1 MHKAINVVSRRRAIV
16 IVAASGVR
24 GALIYIE
31 LDSGH
36 TPFNSIVRVVVV
48 VVVRHT
54 HRARTI
60 AVARAREDAVR
71 LPRALAAFAS
81 GGARVCDVS
90 VFKTLYLF
98 KTVGEHTVGEHTLEL
113 AAMDAWQSHAHSN
126 KTKRIYR

>member
-48 VVVRHT
+48 VVVVRHA

-90 VFKTLYLF
+90 V
-98 KTVGEHTVGEHTLEL
+98 
-113 AAMDAWQSHAHSN
+113 
-126 KTKRIYR
+126 

>member
-1 MHKAINVVSRRRAIV
+1 MHKAINVVSQRRAIV

-36 TPFNSIVRVVVV
+36 TPFNSIVRVVVVV

-81 GGARVCDVS
+81 GGARVVTFQ
-90 VFKTLYLF
+90 FKSLYLF
-98 KTVGEHTVGEHTLEL
+98 KTVG
-113 AAMDAWQSHAHSN
+113 DARARACRDGCVAIARAFEQN
-126 KTKRIYR
+126 EKNI

>member
-1 MHKAINVVSRRRAIV
+1 MHKAINVVSQRRAIV

-36 TPFNSIVRVVVV
+36 TPFNSIVRVVVVVVV

-90 VFKTLYLF
+90 V
-98 KTVGEHTVGEHTLEL
+98 
-113 AAMDAWQSHAHSN
+113 
-126 KTKRIYR
+126 